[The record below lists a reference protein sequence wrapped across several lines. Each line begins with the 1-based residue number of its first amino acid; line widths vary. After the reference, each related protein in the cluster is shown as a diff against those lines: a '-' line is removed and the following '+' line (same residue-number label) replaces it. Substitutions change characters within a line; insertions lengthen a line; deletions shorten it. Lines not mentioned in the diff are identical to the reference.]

1 MCLVGNPEEL
11 TKKKAYLVPL
21 VERLGNKP
29 DALTMV
35 NIRNEDALYLAAM
48 NCPEMPYVTG
58 YLAAAMLQKG
68 IDINQ
73 RLYMRVSFFMIPL
86 LHDSYRFSRDLL
98 ILSNVELITRL
109 RFNRAYIIVT
119 ESLNEIIT

>member
-21 VERLGNKP
+21 VERLGNLP
-29 DALTMV
+29 GALSMV
-35 NIRNEDALYLAAM
+35 NSRNEDALYLAAM

-68 IDINQ
+68 IEINQ
-73 RLYMRVSFFMIPL
+73 RLYHMHVSFF
-86 LHDSYRFSRDLL
+86 HDSSTTRKSLFLYGSLTR
-98 ILSNVELITRL
+98 SNTKPVAL
-109 RFNRAYIIVT
+109 
-119 ESLNEIIT
+119 